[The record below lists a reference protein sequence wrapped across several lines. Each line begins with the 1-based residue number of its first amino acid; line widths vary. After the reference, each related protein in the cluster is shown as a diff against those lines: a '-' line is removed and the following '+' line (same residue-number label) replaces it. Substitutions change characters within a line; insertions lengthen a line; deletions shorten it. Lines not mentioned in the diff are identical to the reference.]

1 MLERVLACDV
11 VIAVYK
17 IGTLFPF
24 LLSSMHMI
32 ISSSRWPLGLT
43 IYEGGVNFKALSP
56 FCIPTLLVDNSCT
69 EQKLKEGEN
78 IEQAFPLFL

>member
-32 ISSSRWPLGLT
+32 IIFHHQDGLWS
-43 IYEGGVNFKALSP
+43 KQLMR
-56 FCIPTLLVDNSCT
+56 
-69 EQKLKEGEN
+69 GE
-78 IEQAFPLFL
+78 